1 VPAPPRRLAARL
13 KRHLH
18 AQRPGPREP
27 GDGGRQCRRPGR
39 AALLLGCHDQ
49 VARQRQRLRT
59 GHRNRACPRPPD
71 QDTRRH
77 PGGRLR
83 RRRSPAHVCAAGHS
97 VAEIVAG
104 TGSPIPAFPG
114 IGASATGAGHRRDS
128 CQYRGRLGGTVAA
141 GRRRVHSLREGRR
154 VQDPWSTPDGDVP
167 PAGGRWVAFDYW
179 QFVGPAAGAGQ
190 YQRQFSNVVRILTAD
205 PPEVLC
211 RCWCLVER

>member
-1 VPAPPRRLAARL
+1 MSSTRPCGPAARL
-13 KRHLH
+13 P
-18 AQRPGPREP
+18 RPGCAATAATQNRSSQPSMPQATGP
-27 GDGGRQCRRPGR
+27 GHATAPGR
-39 AALLLGCHDQ
+39 STSPEALTRSCM
-49 VARQRQRLRT
+49 R
-59 GHRNRACPRPPD
+59 
-71 QDTRRH
+71 RRH
-77 PGGRLR
+77 
-83 RRRSPAHVCAAGHS
+83 SM
-97 VAEIVAG
+97 AEIVAE

-141 GRRRVHSLREGRR
+141 GRPRVHPLREARP

-190 YQRQFSNVVRILTAD
+190 YQRQFSNVVEISTAD